1 MEKQLEGA
9 GFAVRDGNGERQR
22 KRKEKEEE

>member
-9 GFAVRDGNGERQR
+9 GLAVREGNGERQR
-22 KRKEKEEE
+22 KRKEKDEE